1 MRATGEASISR
12 MIDCTFNDHSK
23 RTQCVSKEGEDTP
36 ATAALVKVLEP
47 PPRSC
52 AAASAARPNWKVVD
66 FKWVSGYTPAGFP
79 WPKPVE
85 NSKSCSMRTGRY
97 RGFWGSWSLW
107 LRIPNDDI
115 EAPASLLLHPIIRE
129 CRSVNTHALQ

>member
-12 MIDCTFNDHSK
+12 MIDCTFNDRSK

-36 ATAALVKVLEP
+36 ATVALVKVLEP

>member
-12 MIDCTFNDHSK
+12 MIDCTFNDRSK
-23 RTQCVSKEGEDTP
+23 RTQCVSKEGDDTP

-85 NSKSCSMRTGRY
+85 NSKLCLMRTGRY
-97 RGFWGSWSLW
+97 RGFCGTWPMW
-107 LRIPNDDI
+107 LRIPNDDTKPL
-115 EAPASLLLHPIIRE
+115 ANLLLYPNMCE
-129 CRSVNTHALQ
+129 WRSVNTHALQ

>member
-1 MRATGEASISR
+1 MRATGEANIAR
-12 MIDCTFNDHSK
+12 MIDCTFNDGSK

-79 WPKPVE
+79 WPKPLE
-85 NSKSCSMRTGRY
+85 NSKFRSLRMGKDL
-97 RGFWGSWSLW
+97 GFGVFG
-107 LRIPNDDI
+107 
-115 EAPASLLLHPIIRE
+115 HGG
-129 CRSVNTHALQ
+129 